1 MYNRPFTPAIYN
13 KYPDLDRVILYLS
26 INAIDITDVADVS
39 ISFADDS
46 CVISL
51 FMRETGRK
59 NISINFVSEG
69 LTLYRDDTI
78 VCLVNSKHSRPSYT
92 NLQVMPH
99 AICVKA
105 MSPAA
110 AIERPN
116 LYMGAVAAAEPDNSS
131 DGTQAIDQER
141 GIMAINGVKPNDDG
155 NIDIISKSGGIRIVV
170 T

>member
-1 MYNRPFTPAIYN
+1 MYNRPFTPDTYN

-26 INAIDITDVADVS
+26 INAIDITDVSDIG
-39 ISFADDS
+39 ISFTDGG

-105 MSPAA
+105 TPLAATIEGSNLHVSAVPAA
-110 AIERPN
+110 ER
-116 LYMGAVAAAEPDNSS
+116 DSSS
-131 DGTQAIDQER
+131 DSTQAIDQGS
-141 GIMAINGVKPNDDG
+141 GIMAINGIKPDDDG
-155 NIDIISKSGGIRIVV
+155 NIDIISKSSGIRIVV